1 MSQVLRRRAIGRSRQ
16 HRRLPADSLTEPLG
30 AIASVPTMPVQT
42 FRDLAL
48 DCPFSTR
55 DLAAALWV
63 EGPGV
68 AVERAS
74 ASAVRPAALRQR
86 RRTRYVFVASL
97 PSPSATLA
105 APDEGAQTVPTEK
118 MTTEK
123 GKRRIR
129 REMLSPYEMS
139 LVQTAFGMSAQH
151 TTSEPLREAL
161 FKIAKKLTNIDRMIV
176 EEDLD

>member
-1 MSQVLRRRAIGRSRQ
+1 M
-16 HRRLPADSLTEPLG
+16 G

-55 DLAAALWV
+55 DLAATLWG

-68 AVERAS
+68 AVERASAS

-105 APDEGAQTVPTEK
+105 APDEGAQTVRTEK